1 MSHRVTTETNMTE
14 KDVVLKVAKAQGIT
28 ATESGN
34 SIRFS
39 GGKLNNAMLD
49 TKTGR
54 ISGDTD
60 YGHTES
66 ALGVLRQAY
75 SEELY
80 RRECLKQ
87 GIQIESRTVLAQH
100 NGAQN
105 VIRLIVAA
113 G

>member
-14 KDVVLKVAKAQGIT
+14 KDVVLKVAKAQGINCS
-28 ATESGN
+28 ESAN
-34 SIRFS
+34 SIRFT
-39 GGKLNNAMLD
+39 GGQLNNAMLD
-49 TKTGR
+49 LKSGR

-60 YGHTES
+60 FGHTES
-66 ALGVLRQAY
+66 ALGMLRQAY

-87 GIQIESRTVLAQH
+87 GIQIESRSVLSQH
-100 NGAQN
+100 NGQKG
-105 VIRLIVAA
+105 VIKLVVAM